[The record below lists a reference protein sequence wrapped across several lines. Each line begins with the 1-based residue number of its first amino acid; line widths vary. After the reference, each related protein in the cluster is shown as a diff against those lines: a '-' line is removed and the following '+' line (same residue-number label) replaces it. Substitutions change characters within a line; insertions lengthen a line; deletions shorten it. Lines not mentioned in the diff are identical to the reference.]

1 MKNFMVKNLF
11 LCLFLAGTFYQ
22 AIAQKAPYRGERLI
36 FTSEGNQHDRGDWAS
51 TPFTLALFSA
61 LELQDQLMVFAFSD
75 HTWGSNQF
83 IYGADAQMRESAFLG
98 ARNFGFKKTKFI
110 EAQTAPN
117 YAIIE
122 IIEQINKSSEKN
134 PLTILVGGPMESVGS
149 ALNEADSSKLKY
161 VQVISN
167 SKWDHEHAEKPLE
180 GESHK
185 GWTWE
190 KIKENFEPKGVQLVD
205 LEEERKTAYALQS
218 SLEELS
224 WLTSS
229 PQKEE
234 KPFQKGSWV
243 WLYGR
248 MEASQHEGKVDL
260 TDLALVMYL
269 LRGNDSP
276 SLMEVKFILESPQK
290 FKLN

>member
-1 MKNFMVKNLF
+1 
-11 LCLFLAGTFYQ
+11 
-22 AIAQKAPYRGERLI
+22 
-36 FTSEGNQHDRGDWAS
+36 
-51 TPFTLALFSA
+51 
-61 LELQDQLMVFAFSD
+61 MVFAFSD

-83 IYGADAQMRESAFLG
+83 ISGADAQMRESAFLG
-98 ARNFGFKKTKFI
+98 ARHFDFKKTKFI
-110 EAQTAPN
+110 EAVTAPN

-122 IIEQINKSSEKN
+122 ITEQINKSSEKN

-167 SKWDHEHAEKPLE
+167 SKWDREHAEKPLE

-190 KIKENFEPKGVQLVD
+190 KIKENFQPKGVQLVD
-205 LEEERKTAYALQS
+205 LEEKRKTAYALHS

-229 PQKEE
+229 PQKDE
-234 KPFQKGSWV
+234 KPYQKGSWE
-243 WLYGR
+243 WLYDR
-248 MEASQHEGKVDL
+248 MEASVYEGRVEL

-269 LRGNDSP
+269 LTGNDSP
-276 SLMEVKFILESPQK
+276 SLKEMKSILESPQK
-290 FKLN
+290 FKAN